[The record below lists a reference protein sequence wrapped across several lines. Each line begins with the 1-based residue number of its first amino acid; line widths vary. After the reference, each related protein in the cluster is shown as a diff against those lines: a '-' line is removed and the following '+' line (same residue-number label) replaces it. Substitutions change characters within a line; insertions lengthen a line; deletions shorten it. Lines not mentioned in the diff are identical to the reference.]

1 MENKGEGKEVEWA
14 EDIMERLLDT
24 WEYNLEMKVLEQ
36 STVETFEQVHA
47 YSKTSIDSTSRKIIN
62 IYLM

>member
-24 WEYNLEMKVLEQ
+24 WEYNLEMKVLKQ
-36 STVETFEQVHA
+36 STVEAFEQVHA
-47 YSKTSIDSTSRKIIN
+47 YSKTSIDSTSIG
-62 IYLM
+62 L